1 MNKFFRK
8 LKKSNRICRYI
19 YYFISIVYIVSL
31 FFFIKNLL
39 SLAGIETILRI
50 VFIIFFILYI
60 ILYCFWNLLNLLRR
74 KYKALIIT
82 SIISFIFII
91 IFCVGSYYINM
102 VYKNIDNI
110 TESKK
115 LMYTTYLISLKDTDF
130 DNDSN
135 IGILDDE
142 NKIEWNVLAQKL
154 YSEEKLANSITDYND
169 YNIMLRDLYNEEIDA
184 IFVPGNY
191 VTLFS
196 SEEEYQNIA
205 SETKILYEY
214 SEEMDNQDLI
224 LASNK
229 DFNEPLTFLL
239 MGVDSETSGLN
250 ANAAFNGDT
259 LMLISFNP
267 TTLTA
272 TMVSIP
278 RDTYVPIACNN
289 NRYAKINS
297 SAAYGTSCVIDTV
310 SNFLDVEIDYYV
322 KINFKGVVD
331 LVEALKGIEVDVEA
345 PTYNADAYDGMM
357 CEQNSDRL
365 FGDHLVCIEPGL
377 QTLNGEQALAY
388 ARNRHLYI
396 GSDLDRIRHQQQVV
410 EAIANKALQFS
421 SISDLKD
428 ILDAISNNVATNMDT
443 NTILSGYN
451 VIKNMVSNVLGGE
464 DLININ
470 KAYLETYSLPVYVP
484 SMGTTTS
491 AQGYYVDSL
500 EDIKHAL
507 KVTLGLEDEEVIK
520 SFSFSVNEP
529 YEISSPGRGLRNEKS
544 SSTLPNFIG
553 STVSEAESFC
563 NEHGISFNV
572 EYVDPDSTHYN
583 PNVAVGLIGDQSASI
598 GVLLSTVDS
607 LTVYVVNSREVVSDE
622 PEESTSSQTKPA
634 NPDDSKNNS
643 SDSSSTGEKDDE
655 NSKNEGQDSTNDP
668 NKDEE
673 NNPDEKL
680 PDIIFGE

>member
-19 YYFISIVYIVSL
+19 YYFTSIVYIVSL

-91 IFCVGSYYINM
+91 IFCVGSYYINL

-135 IGILDDE
+135 IGMLDDE

-169 YNIMLRDLYNEEIDA
+169 YNVMLRDLYNEEIDA

-464 DLININ
+464 DLLNIN

-529 YEISSPGRGLRNEKS
+529 YEISSPGRGLRSEKS
-544 SSTLPNFIG
+544 SSTFPNFIG
-553 STVSEAESFC
+553 SSVSVAEEFC
-563 NEHGISFNV
+563 NEHGITFNI
-572 EYVDPDSTHYN
+572 EYVDPDSSHYN
-583 PNVAVGLIGDQSASI
+583 PNVAVGLIGDQSVSI
-598 GVLLSTVDS
+598 GVLVSTVDE
-607 LTVYVVNSREVVSDE
+607 LTVYVVNSIESQSEE
-622 PEESTSSQTKPA
+622 PEETAPSK
-634 NPDDSKNNS
+634 NPSDSDDNKNNS
-643 SDSSSTGEKDDE
+643 ENSSSTDKKEDE
-655 NSKNEGQDSTNDP
+655 NTENKEQDTTNNSDKEETAP
-668 NKDEE
+668 DEE
-673 NNPDEKL
+673 L
-680 PDIIFGE
+680 PDIILGE

>member
-74 KYKALIIT
+74 KYKTLIIT

-91 IFCVGSYYINM
+91 IFCVGSYYINL

-169 YNIMLRDLYNEEIDA
+169 YNVMLRDLYNEEIDA

-239 MGVDSETSGLN
+239 MGVDSETPGLN

-464 DLININ
+464 DLLNIN